1 MIIYVKIIKY
11 FTIFRKSVREKNH
24 GFLHLF
30 STQNLKNG
38 QK

>member
-1 MIIYVKIIKY
+1 MITYVKSIKY
-11 FTIFRKSVREKNH
+11 FIIFENSVREKNH

-30 STQNLKNG
+30 STQNSENG